1 MINVTNHE
9 ERNRMQELKE
19 TFIIKHE
26 KVSVERRRILLYKVK
41 SSISTWSDAFLDS
54 PVTLIGC
61 DRED

>member
-1 MINVTNHE
+1 
-9 ERNRMQELKE
+9 MQELKE